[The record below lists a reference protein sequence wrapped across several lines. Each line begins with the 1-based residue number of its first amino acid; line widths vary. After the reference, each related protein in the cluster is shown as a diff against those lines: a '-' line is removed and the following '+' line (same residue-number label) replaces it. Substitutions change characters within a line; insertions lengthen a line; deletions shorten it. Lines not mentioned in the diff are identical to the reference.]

1 MLKTYSGAMLVGTLR
16 EGLYLLSP
24 GASPLHFA
32 APTDFLTVGFA
43 MPKDWTLGSDHNTV
57 SHSQFQPLAGE

>member
-1 MLKTYSGAMLVGTLR
+1 
-16 EGLYLLSP
+16 LYLLSP

-32 APTDFLTVGFA
+32 APTDLLTVGFA